1 MKNAEKKII
10 SALLSLA
17 ALSVFA
23 CAAYAGASIFTTESY
38 LTPPKEIA
46 DLVLAPRWNNKTLRY
61 LSPDNIHYVTAVNH
75 NMPQI
80 EDLAKPFYIL
90 ADTEFDYKANRRR
103 DFTINTALPPRS
115 GRFVISLA
123 DEYKI
128 FNWKTQKKIK
138 LQAPKNATLS
148 NARWSPD
155 GGKLAYFA
163 HFDDAT
169 HIYTADAQ
177 TGKSKKL
184 TKTPVLATLV
194 KRFNWT
200 SDGQKILT
208 VLLPDNRGPE
218 PAKSP
223 IPNSP
228 KINISS
234 DGKTPTRTHRFLLKN
249 QHDKDLL
256 EFYSTG
262 QLALINA
269 ETGKVQKIADPN
281 MYLSI
286 NISPDMN
293 YLRIKTMQK
302 PFSYIVPLAAFPSTE
317 QLWDLNGNVLAEL
330 VKKPLDEIEDGAKS
344 NQIKYPNEPK
354 PEKNEKAKRFL
365 AWAPDS
371 NGMIFLQREPKPDSN
386 DKNDKEP
393 NDPFST
399 EEKPTRKDRVMR
411 WLPPYDEN
419 SVELIYAQENKLD
432 NYVRFTEDFK
442 ILFLKE
448 TKSKTEHLFAV
459 NLDQP
464 DTKYTIYKYKT
475 EKFHKNP
482 GNLMTKDIPTGSVVR
497 SSPDKKY
504 TYLSGTQYFKNPDVN
519 APRPFVDKVSICD
532 SNDKERI
539 FESKPD
545 VFEKITDVLDD
556 NFEQVMTTQQT
567 ATDVPNSYLRNLKTE
582 KLQKMTDNIDYAP
595 EITKAAHKR
604 IEIENADGYKLW
616 VTVILPVDYVE
627 GTKPPAMFWFYPRDY
642 TSQKE
647 YNKRSVRRYNK
658 NEFRGIKHSTSSVD
672 SVRSMM
678 ALTKLGYAYV
688 RPDTPYFGVGKKE
701 TANNTYPP
709 ELRNN
714 LWAIIDTLD
723 KMALIDRDRLAIGG
737 HSYGGFSTAHAMIHT
752 PFFKAGIAGDSNF
765 NRTLT
770 PCGWQNERRHL
781 WDARETYIAVSPII
795 WANRLHGAILMYHGM
810 LDKNVGCNPV
820 NSERMFHA
828 LNALGKK
835 AALYMYPYEHHGPIT
850 EQTILDMWARWIPW
864 LDTHVKNP
872 EKPKDKTGDKDKQ
885 ETDVTTK

>member
-1 MKNAEKKII
+1 MKNTEKTFI
-10 SALLSLA
+10 SALLSLL
-17 ALSVFA
+17 LSIFV
-23 CAAYAGASIFTTESY
+23 CAAYADTSILTTESY

-46 DLVLAPRWNNKTLRY
+46 DLILAPRWNNKTLSN
-61 LSPDNIHYVTAVNH
+61 LSPDNTHYLIAQSH
-75 NMPQI
+75 HMPQI
-80 EDLAKPFYIL
+80 EDLAKPFYAL
-90 ADTEFDYKANRRR
+90 TDADDGEVDYKANRHR
-103 DFTINTALPPRS
+103 DFTIKAL
-115 GRFVISLA
+115 V
-123 DEYKI
+123 DEYVI
-128 FNWKTQKKIK
+128 YNWKNQKKMK
-138 LQAPKNATLS
+138 LQTPQNAKLS

-169 HIYTADAQ
+169 HIYTADIKA
-177 TGKSKKL
+177 GNSKKL

-194 KRFNWT
+194 KTFKWT
-200 SDGQKILT
+200 SDGKKILT

-228 KINISS
+228 KINITS
-234 DGKTPTRTHRFLLKN
+234 DGKTPTRTRRFLLKN

-256 EFYSTG
+256 EYYSKG
-262 QLALINA
+262 QLALINIEAGEVRNIA
-269 ETGKVQKIADPN
+269 EPN

-286 NISPDMN
+286 DISPDMN
-293 YLRIKTMQK
+293 YLRIKTLQK
-302 PFSYIVPLAAFPSTE
+302 PFSYNVNLDNFPTTE
-317 QLWDLNGNVLAEL
+317 QLWDLDGNVLAEL
-330 VKKPLDEIEDGAKS
+330 EKKPLNPIDGNAKS
-344 NQIKYPNEPK
+344 NQLKYPNEPK
-354 PEKNEKAKRFL
+354 PEKNKKAKRFL

-371 NGMIFLQREPKPDSN
+371 NGMLFLQQEPAPDTN
-386 DKNDKEP
+386 DKDVNEP
-393 NDPFST
+393 NDPFSA
-399 EEKPTRKDRVMR
+399 EEKPARKDRLMR

-419 SVELIYAQENKLD
+419 SVELIYAQDNKLD

-459 NLDQP
+459 NLEHP
-464 DTKYTIYKYKT
+464 ETKHTIYKYKT
-475 EKFHKNP
+475 EEFHKNP
-482 GNLMTKDIPTGSVVR
+482 GNLMTKDIPTGSIIR
-497 SSPDKKY
+497 LSPDKKHA
-504 TYLSGTQYFKNPDVN
+504 YLSGTQYFKNPDVN

-545 VFEKITDVLDD
+545 VFEEITDVLDD
-556 NFEQVMTTQQT
+556 NFEQVMTTRQT

-582 KLQKMTDNIDYAP
+582 KLQKMTDNIDYSP

-604 IEIENADGYKLW
+604 IEIENADGYKFW
-616 VTVILPVDYVE
+616 VTVILPVDYVD

-647 YNKRSVRRYNK
+647 YNKKRVRKYNK
-658 NEFRGIKHSTSSVD
+658 NEFRGID
-672 SVRSMM
+672 SARSMKI
-678 ALTKLGYAYV
+678 LTKLGYAYV

-723 KMALIDRDRLAIGG
+723 KMSLIDRNRLAIGG

-770 PCGWQNERRHL
+770 PCGWQHERRHL
-781 WDARETYIAVSPII
+781 WDARDTYIEVSSIL
-795 WANRLHGAILMYHGM
+795 WADRLHGAILMYHGM
-810 LDKNVGCNPV
+810 LDKNVGCNPI

-835 AALYMYPYEHHGPIT
+835 AALYMYPYEHHGPIA

-864 LDTHVKNP
+864 LDTNVKNP
-872 EKPKDKTGDKDKQ
+872 SPR
-885 ETDVTTK
+885 